1 MAAELVEEEGE
12 AVIPWERKVW
22 QRVRAA
28 SLDELIGMY
37 REEVEGPHNGVED
50 VMAQRWV
57 GLSIRGELLRRW
69 IDPAILDVPFGS
81 DVLELFWY

>member
-1 MAAELVEEEGE
+1 M
-12 AVIPWERKVW
+12 IPWEREVW
-22 QRVRAA
+22 KRVRAA
-28 SLDELIGMY
+28 SIPELVEMY
-37 REEVEGPHNGVED
+37 RKEAEGPHRRVED

-69 IDPAILDVPFGS
+69 VDPGILSVPFGS